1 MSLHLVCLIDKNN
14 KRHLQLEVV
23 SQKQGGVGMVS
34 LREENIVFYLVSSL
48 IFGRFPFHI
57 FSFSPPAW
65 FQLFLSLFCW
75 SGYSLYFYFSV
86 SYLPFVIG
94 ILFLAVISYVFLSS
108 VVPSMLLGLILQNVN
123 QIFRLLSCLSFSFL
137 YGDFPFVN

>member
-75 SGYSLYFYFSV
+75 SGYSLYLLLTGSPFPFRYWYIV
-86 SYLPFVIG
+86 SCG
-94 ILFLAVISYVFLSS
+94 LFLCVPQFYCPVYVTWFNTAICKL
-108 VVPSMLLGLILQNVN
+108 
-123 QIFRLLSCLSFSFL
+123 
-137 YGDFPFVN
+137 DFPFVKFRYVS